1 MSWFITPEGN
11 ITAKLISSVILA
23 VVLFLLRTFLL
34 HKISLQKK
42 EVPAD
47 IKRRWIVLVQNTI
60 LLVFLLGILYIW
72 LEQLRAIT
80 TTVMVIGV
88 AIVLATRDFFL
99 NITGFFFRTG
109 THFFTI
115 GERIE
120 VDGIRGDVIDQ
131 SLLGVTILEVGP
143 GKTNHIYTGKK
154 IFIPN
159 IKFLKSAVT
168 KEAYLKDYVFHFITI
183 PLKSGDDWIHAQEFL
198 LRAAHEVC
206 VSYLDDVKKRTR
218 DIAKKHSLNAPAID
232 PRIQVQLPEPG
243 RVNLVLR
250 VPLPAKKRGWYEQKI
265 LQKYLQITEEMK
277 KLEKNSQSESPA
289 TANKETAAKL
299 ADQFPG

>member
-1 MSWFITPEGN
+1 MSWIIPSDGN
-11 ITAKLISSVILA
+11 ITAKLISTVALA
-23 VVLFLLRTFLL
+23 TVLILLRILFIR
-34 HKISLQKK
+34 KMRLQKN
-42 EVPAD
+42 VPAD
-47 IKRRWIVLVQNTI
+47 IKRRWIVIVQNT
-60 LLVFLLGILYIW
+60 FLLIFILGALFIW

-80 TTVMVIGV
+80 TSVMVIGV

-109 THFFTI
+109 THFFTT

-168 KEAYLKDYVFHFITI
+168 KEAYLKDYTFHFITVPI
-183 PLKSGDDWIHAQEFL
+183 KSSDDCIHAQEYL
-198 LRAAHEVC
+198 LQAAQEVC
-206 VSYLDDVKKRTR
+206 GPYLEDVKKRTR
-218 DIAKKHSLNAPAID
+218 EIAQKHSLKTPSID
-232 PRIQVQLPEPG
+232 PRIQLQIPEPG
-243 RVNLVLR
+243 RINMILR
-250 VPLPAKKRGWYEQKI
+250 VPLPANKRGWYEQKI
-265 LQKYLQITEEMK
+265 LLKYLEITEEIK
-277 KLEKNSQSESPA
+277 KQKKTTELETPHPSNNTTLSE
-289 TANKETAAKL
+289 
-299 ADQFPG
+299 